1 MTSEEFFR
9 ELSGLSVADKV
20 KELAGLYFSI
30 EDIAVIIEMEPD
42 ELRRIIRYDQQ
53 SPLTR
58 AYRAGSLET
67 QIKLRYDTR
76 LFAMKGSPQAET
88 DMHTFLMHQ
97 KEAENATY

>member
-1 MTSEEFFR
+1 MTCEAFLEM
-9 ELSGLSVADKV
+9 LSGLSVTDKV
-20 KELAGLYFSI
+20 KELAGLFFSL
-30 EDIAVIIEMEPD
+30 EDIAVIIEQDPD
-42 ELRRIIRYDQQ
+42 ELRRTIRYDLS

-76 LFAMKGSPQAET
+76 LFAMNGSPQAET